1 VRCSIPAIKAGAT
14 SLSDNHL
21 PLSFIIPGR
30 AAGDA
35 SSVRA
40 APPAR
45 GVTPPRQPQHHSA
58 EGLGWTALRLVITWS
73 QRAAQRRRLA
83 CLPDVVLKD
92 IGVSRAD
99 AFRESRKP
107 FWRA

>member
-1 VRCSIPAIKAGAT
+1 M
-14 SLSDNHL
+14 SDTHL

-30 AAGDA
+30 AGAPDAG
-35 SSVRA
+35 SPRGNL
-40 APPAR
+40 PAR
-45 GVTPPRQPQHHSA
+45 RMPPQPRRPHH
-58 EGLGWTALRLVITWS
+58 GTDGPVWTAVLLVITWS

-83 CLPDVVLKD
+83 CLSDAMLKD